1 MTITDTK
8 TKGQVAPLN
17 KAKGESQWLL
27 IWRNFRQ
34 HKLAILGSV
43 ILLVLFAMAI
53 FAPVLAP
60 YDPDEMDIKYS
71 RGAPQ
76 PPTIEHPFGTDEFG
90 RDYMSRT
97 IYGAQISLSVGFVSV
112 GISLVLGIL
121 AGVLAGYFG
130 GHIDSTLMRIV
141 DVLLSLPSLLVIMM
155 VNSYLEPSIFNTMLA
170 IGLFSWMGVA
180 RLVRGQF
187 LSIREEEF
195 VLAARCIG
203 VGPVRMILRH
213 LLPSSMAVLTVAAT
227 IGIASAILTESGLS
241 FLGFGIQPPTS
252 SWGSM
257 LQSAQTFMRTSWWIS
272 FFPGL
277 CIALAVL
284 SFNFVGDG
292 LRDSLD
298 PKLRHR

>member
-1 MTITDTK
+1 MTEFSE
-8 TKGQVAPLN
+8 TKGKALPLEEI
-17 KAKGESQWLL
+17 KGESQWVLV
-27 IWRNFRQ
+27 WRNFRR
-34 HKLAILGSV
+34 HKLAISGAV
-43 ILLVLFAMAI
+43 ILLFLFAMAV
-53 FAPVLAP
+53 FAPSLSP

-71 RGAPQ
+71 RGVPQ
-76 PPTIEHPFGTDEFG
+76 PPSREHPFGTDEFG

-97 IYGAQISLSVGFVSV
+97 IYGARISLSVGFVSV
-112 GISLVLGIL
+112 GISMVLGIL
-121 AGVLAGYFG
+121 VGALAGYFG
-130 GHIDSTLMRIV
+130 GQVDSVLMRLV

-195 VLAARCIG
+195 VLAARCMG
-203 VGPVRMILRH
+203 VGPGRMIFRH
-213 LLPSSMAVLTVAAT
+213 LLPSSMAVITVAAT
-227 IGIASAILTESGLS
+227 IGIAAAILTESGLS

-257 LQSAQTFMRTSWWIS
+257 LQSAQTFMRTAWWIS

-298 PKLRHR
+298 PKLRRR

>member
-1 MTITDTK
+1 MTEFSG
-8 TKGQVAPLN
+8 TKGKALPL
-17 KAKGESQWLL
+17 KEIKGESQWVLV
-27 IWRNFRQ
+27 WRNFRR
-34 HKLAILGSV
+34 HKLAISGAV
-43 ILLVLFAMAI
+43 ILLFLFVMAV
-53 FAPVLAP
+53 FAPSFSP

-71 RGAPQ
+71 RGVPQ
-76 PPTIEHPFGTDEFG
+76 PPSRGHPFGTDEFG

-97 IYGAQISLSVGFVSV
+97 IYGARISLSVGFVSV
-112 GISLVLGIL
+112 GISMVLGIL
-121 AGVLAGYFG
+121 VGALAGYFG
-130 GHIDSTLMRIV
+130 GQVDSVLMRLV

-195 VLAARCIG
+195 VLAARCMG
-203 VGPVRMILRH
+203 VGPGRMIFRH
-213 LLPSSMAVLTVAAT
+213 LLPSSMAVITVAAT
-227 IGIASAILTESGLS
+227 IGIAAAILTESGLS

-257 LQSAQTFMRTSWWIS
+257 LQSAQTFMRTAWWIS

-298 PKLRHR
+298 PKLRRR